1 MVKSKR
7 IDVSV
12 IIVHYHVKKELIA
25 CLESI
30 TSSMPRTS
38 YEIIVVDNDDRK
50 TIYKDLKNK
59 FADIIYIT
67 NKNKGYGEGNN
78 AGAKYARGEYLFFL
92 NPDTKFIN
100 NCIDTLFD
108 FLKIH
113 NDAAIVAPLLLNKD
127 CKPYQL
133 QGSKTL
139 SPLRAIFALSLLN
152 KLFPKNKIAY
162 NYWNMDWNKTTDR
175 EFGVIP
181 GTSFV
186 IRKNIFEEVGGF
198 DENFFL
204 FFEEADLCKRVKA
217 LGWEIFITPSAKL
230 FHIWGS
236 STRQRNDT
244 EKIYKKSQYYYFKK
258 WHGLFGAIIVQ
269 VFTSISK
276 VHLLLTAI
284 LLVGFFLRV
293 FKLSELM
300 VFIGDQ
306 GWFYLSARDLLLTGK
321 IPLVGITSSHAW
333 LHQGPYWTYIVAFLF
348 WIFNFNPLAPA
359 YFTAFLGALTIW
371 LIYKVSK
378 ELFSEKI
385 GLISAVI
392 YATSPLIIANDRF
405 AYHTSPI
412 PFFTLIFIFS
422 VYKWIKG
429 NYVFFAPALI
439 SLGVLYNF
447 ELATV
452 SVFGVLF
459 IFLFYGIIRRK
470 SRAVKIFEWKV
481 LLVSICGFIL
491 SMTPVII
498 YDFKNGFPQT
508 LVFGGWIFYKIFK
521 SIGGFSSLS
530 FDSGLITSF
539 LASKYKFLIFAN
551 SFSLSVLFL
560 FLSFTIFL
568 YLLKKEKKISL
579 FIIGITFL
587 IMFLAFIVNKTPSD
601 AYLPVFF
608 PIIIIISAIFWNHI
622 IKKIKFPG
630 LIILAIFVFMNIY
643 YFVNYDL
650 SSKNAEFVK
659 RKEATSRIK
668 EYASG
673 KQYNLIGKGVGSQ
686 FESFTMN
693 YEYLLWYFYKSI
705 PSEQNVNLKIYIEEK
720 NGKILVS
727 KND

>member
-1 MVKSKR
+1 MLS
-7 IDVSV
+7 I
-12 IIVHYHVKKELIA
+12 IIVNYKVKKQLIE
-25 CLESI
+25 CIDSI
-30 TSSMPRTS
+30 YRYPPNQN
-38 YEIIVVDNDDRK
+38 YEIIVIDNDEKK
-50 TIYKDLKNK
+50 TIGKNLNEK
-59 FADIIYIT
+59 FPQVKYIESSG
-67 NKNKGYGEGNN
+67 NLGYGGGCNL
-78 AGAKYARGEYLFFL
+78 GAKYSKGNVLFFL
-92 NPDTKFIN
+92 NPDTKVFDSTLNNLFNFIN
-100 NCIDTLFD
+100 KNKKVGI
-108 FLKIH
+108 IS
-113 NDAAIVAPLLLNKD
+113 PLLVHSNME
-127 CKPYQL
+127 PFSL
-133 QGSKTL
+133 QGLLKLT
-139 SPLRAIFALSLLN
+139 PLRAIFSLSFIN
-152 KLFPKNKIAY
+152 KFFPNNPISK
-162 NYWNMDWNKTTDR
+162 NYWLKDWDKKAIQEVD
-175 EFGVIP
+175 VVP
-181 GTSFV
+181 GTAFM
-186 IRKNIFEEVGGF
+186 IYKNLFKKVGGF
-198 DENFFL
+198 DKNFFL
-204 FFEEADLCKRVKA
+204 YFEEFDFCNRIKE
-217 LGWEIFITPSAKL
+217 LGYQIYIEPRAKL
-230 FHIWGS
+230 YHEWGA
-236 STRQRNDT
+236 STKKAKNMR
-244 EKIYKKSQYYYFKK
+244 KIFSQSKFYYFKK
-258 WHGLFGAIIVQ
+258 WYGVLPAIIINLL
-269 VFTSISK
+269 TSINK
-276 VHLLLTAI
+276 NHILIFLILLLGA
-284 LLVGFFLRV
+284 FLRLY
-293 FKLSELM
+293 KLKEYM
-300 VFIGDQ
+300 TFIGDQ
-306 GWFYLSARDLLLTGK
+306 GWFYLSARDMILTGK

-673 KQYNLIGKGVGSQ
+673 KQYNLIGKGVVSQ